1 MAARMFR
8 RSHHNDILAVLRCLD
23 GALHSGAGC
32 YFGGGTAI
40 VLALDEYRE
49 SVSMSEVLEE
59 I

>member
-1 MAARMFR
+1 MFR